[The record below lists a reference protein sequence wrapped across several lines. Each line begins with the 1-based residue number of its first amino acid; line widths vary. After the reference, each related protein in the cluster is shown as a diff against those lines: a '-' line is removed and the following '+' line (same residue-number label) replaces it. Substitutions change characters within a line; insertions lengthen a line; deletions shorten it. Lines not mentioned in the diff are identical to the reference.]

1 MTDANYNDSSH
12 VIILDTSIDFSF
24 PICYAA
30 EFSPLVINAE
40 EGVPLEHLITC
51 VQGVRVG
58 ISRDGFKT
66 VCWSQTRPQESDG
79 GPGKMCLCVSVFLFV
94 RVVFG
99 AGIMKVADPD
109 TNKMQKVYNMSDCQ
123 TPNFP

>member
-1 MTDANYNDSSH
+1 MVFFDNGNKLKLRILTDANYNNSSH
-12 VIILDTSIDFSF
+12 VIILDISIHFSF

-79 GPGKMCLCVSVFLFV
+79 GPGKIRLTVLVFLLVRVELMFMCLVQV
-94 RVVFG
+94 
-99 AGIMKVADPD
+99 
-109 TNKMQKVYNMSDCQ
+109 
-123 TPNFP
+123 